1 MAKPTPRRKQMAN
14 TASAPAA
21 SPESNGDA
29 RDLVLVDWAANIHP
43 GRPGTAPRAIRVLIA
58 DGQALVR
65 GGLRALFEAEADI
78 TVTAEAA
85 DGAET
90 IALARKLHPDVVLVD
105 IGLPGDGVEV
115 TQQIVAGGEL
125 SGPSVMILAEH
136 TDDERLFA
144 ALRAGASAFLFKE
157 TDGTEL
163 VQAVRVV
170 AAGGA
175 QLSPCITRRLVAEIA
190 SQPDPKRPSPEQ
202 LEDLTA
208 REREVVALV
217 AAGLNNQEIAE
228 RLVVSP
234 ATAKTH
240 VSRALY
246 KVDARDRAQLVALA
260 YETGFV
266 LPGHKGAPQSCAP
279 VSPVALV
286 AA

>member
-1 MAKPTPRRKQMAN
+1 MADSAL
-14 TASAPAA
+14 ASAAGA
-21 SPESNGDA
+21 SSNWDA
-29 RDLVLVDWAANIHP
+29 GDLVLVGGSENLEP
-43 GRPGTAPRAIRVLIA
+43 PMGVVRPRPIRVLVA

-78 TVTAEAA
+78 AVAAEAG
-85 DGAET
+85 DST
-90 IALARKLHPDVVLVD
+90 QTVALARKVRPDVVLVD
-105 IGLPGDGVEV
+105 LGLPGDGVEV
-115 TQQIVAGGEL
+115 TQQIAAGGGP
-125 SGPSVMILAEH
+125 STPSVMILAER

-144 ALRAGASAFLFKE
+144 ALRAGASGFLLKN
-157 TDGTEL
+157 TDGPEL

-175 QLSPCITRRLVAEIA
+175 QLSPSITLRLVAEIA
-190 SQPDPKRPSPEQ
+190 SQPDPNRPSPEQ

-217 AAGLNNQEIAE
+217 AAGLSNHEIAE

-240 VSRALY
+240 VSRALF
-246 KVDARDRAQLVALA
+246 KLDARDRAQLVALA

-266 LPGHKGAPQSCAP
+266 LPGHRGGLQSGAPESSA
-279 VSPVALV
+279 ALI

>member
-1 MAKPTPRRKQMAN
+1 MAN
-14 TASAPAA
+14 TALAPAA
-21 SPESNGDA
+21 STNGNGDA
-29 RDLVLVDWAANIHP
+29 LDLVLVDWAANLHP
-43 GRPGTAPRAIRVLIA
+43 RRRGTAARAIRVLIA

-65 GGLRALFEAEADI
+65 GGLRALLEAEVDVA
-78 TVTAEAA
+78 VTAEAA
-85 DGAET
+85 DGAEAV
-90 IALARKLHPDVVLVD
+90 ALARKVRPDVVLVD

-115 TQQIVAGGEL
+115 TQQIVAGGEP

-144 ALRAGASAFLFKE
+144 ALRAGASGFLLKE

-175 QLSPCITRRLVAEIA
+175 QLSPSITLRLVAEIA

-266 LPGHKGAPQSCAP
+266 LPGHNGALQSSAP

>member
-1 MAKPTPRRKQMAN
+1 MAHTGL
-14 TASAPAA
+14 APAGRA
-21 SPESNGDA
+21 STNGDPG
-29 RDLVLVDWAANIHP
+29 DLVLVDGSENA
-43 GRPGTAPRAIRVLIA
+43 RPPRDVVRPRPIKVLVA
-58 DGQALVR
+58 DEQALVR
-65 GGLRALFEAEADI
+65 GGLRALFEAEAD
-78 TVTAEAA
+78 VEVAAEAA
-85 DGAET
+85 DRAQT
-90 IALARKLHPDVVLVD
+90 VALARKVRPDVVLVD

-115 TQQIVAGGEL
+115 TEQIVAGGEP
-125 SGPSVMILAEH
+125 SAPSVMILAEH

-144 ALRAGASAFLFKE
+144 ALRAGASGFLLKN

-175 QLSPCITRRLVAEIA
+175 QLSPGITLRLVAEIA
-190 SQPDPKRPSPEQ
+190 SQPDPNRPSPEQ

-217 AAGLNNQEIAE
+217 AAGLSNQEIAE

-240 VSRALY
+240 VSRALF
-246 KVDARDRAQLVALA
+246 KLDARDRAQLVALA

-266 LPGHKGAPQSCAP
+266 LPGHRGGLQSGPP
-279 VSPVALV
+279 VSPTALV

>member
-1 MAKPTPRRKQMAN
+1 MAY
-14 TASAPAA
+14 TALAPAGHA
-21 SPESNGDA
+21 SRNGDA
-29 RDLVLVDWAANIHP
+29 RELVLVDGAENLHP
-43 GRPGTAPRAIRVLIA
+43 PRDATRPRSIRVLVA

-65 GGLRALFEAEADI
+65 GGLRALLEAEAD
-78 TVTAEAA
+78 VAVLAEAA
-85 DGAET
+85 DGAQAV
-90 IALARKLHPDVVLVD
+90 ALARKVRPDVVLVD
-105 IGLPGDGVEV
+105 IGLPGGGVDVAE
-115 TQQIVAGGEL
+115 QIVAGGGP
-125 SGPSVMILAEH
+125 SGPGVMMLAED

-144 ALRAGASAFLFKE
+144 ALRAGASGFLLKE
-157 TDGTEL
+157 ADRTEL

-170 AAGGA
+170 AAGDA
-175 QLSPCITRRLVAEIA
+175 QLSPSLTRRLVAEIA

-217 AAGLNNQEIAE
+217 AAGLNNREIAE

-246 KVDARDRAQLVALA
+246 KLDARDRAQLVALA
-260 YETGFV
+260 YDTGFV
-266 LPGHKGAPQSCAP
+266 LPGHNGALQSGAP
-279 VSPVALV
+279 VSLV

>member
-1 MAKPTPRRKQMAN
+1 MSHTALAPIARAN
-14 TASAPAA
+14 R
-21 SPESNGDA
+21 NGVA
-29 RDLVLVDWAANIHP
+29 RDLVLVEGADDLHP
-43 GRPGTAPRAIRVLIA
+43 RRGGNGPRAIRVLVA

-65 GGLRALFEAEADI
+65 GGLRALFEGEAD
-78 TVTAEAA
+78 VAVAAEAA
-85 DGAET
+85 DGAQT
-90 IALARKLHPDVVLVD
+90 VALARKVNPDVVLVD
-105 IGLPGDGVEV
+105 IGLPGDGVDV
-115 TQQIVAGGEL
+115 TQQIVAGGDP
-125 SGPSVMILAEH
+125 SGPTVMILAEH
-136 TDDERLFA
+136 PDDERLFA
-144 ALRAGASAFLFKE
+144 ALRAGASGFLLKD

-175 QLSPCITRRLVAEIA
+175 QLSPSITSRLVAEIA
-190 SQPDPKRPSPEQ
+190 SQPDPRRPNPEQ

-240 VSRALY
+240 VSRALF
-246 KVDARDRAQLVALA
+246 KLDARDRAQLVALA

-266 LPGHKGAPQSCAP
+266 LPGHSGALQSGAPASSA
-279 VSPVALV
+279 ALV